1 MKKIYK
7 YLIAFMIITI
17 ILVSIPTSK
26 VLIDGYRRYKEV
38 INEVSLQDKVDQIQ
52 KNDNY
57 VSIENIDE
65 DFLTGIVSVEDHRFY
80 NHKGLDF
87 IGIVRATINNIKEGK
102 IVQGGSTITQ
112 QLAKNIY
119 LNGNKNFSRKV
130 TELFLAK
137 DIERLFSK
145 DEILEIYVNIINYG
159 NGYMGIKEASKGY
172 FDVNTNNLSFEEA
185 SMLAGLPQC
194 PEGYNPKK
202 HYERSIKRQQ
212 QVIAAIDKY
221 GERNL
226 LNQDYLLAVG
236 YDLHAA

>member
-52 KNDNY
+52 KNNNY

-202 HYERSIKRQQ
+202 NYERSIKRQQ

-226 LNQDYLLAVG
+226 LNQDYILAVG

>member
-112 QLAKNIY
+112 QLSKNIY

-202 HYERSIKRQQ
+202 NYERSRKRQQ